1 MIRINKAN
9 MEVINMFYPNKK
21 FIKTLS
27 EGERFTYLKI
37 ICGMIAMDKQV
48 SQSELAYLKEIASKY
63 AVTAESLATM
73 IKTANHAV
81 LVKQARTIDNRIV
94 ALMLIKDLCMVANN
108 DVELCDEEIDY
119 ILDIAEAMNIEADR
133 VRDINT
139 AVNKYLALSEQL
151 SELLE
156 SEY

>member
-1 MIRINKAN
+1 
-9 MEVINMFYPNKK
+9 MFYPNKK

-27 EGERFTYLKI
+27 DGERFTYLKI
-37 ICGMIAMDKQV
+37 ICGMIAIDKQV
-48 SQSELAYLKEIASKY
+48 SQAELSYLKELASKY
-63 AVTAESLATM
+63 SVTAESLANM
-73 IKTANHAV
+73 IKTANHEI
-81 LVKQARTIDNRIV
+81 LVKQAHTIDNRV
-94 ALMLIKDLCMVANN
+94 TALMLIKDLCMVANT
-108 DVELCDEEIDY
+108 DVELCDDEIDY

-139 AVNKYLALSEQL
+139 AVNQYLALSDKL

>member
-1 MIRINKAN
+1 
-9 MEVINMFYPNKK
+9 MFYPNKQ

-37 ICGMIAMDKQV
+37 ICGMIAMDKKV
-48 SQSELAYLKEIASKY
+48 SQNELSYLKELANKF
-63 AVTAESLATM
+63 AVGSESLATM
-73 IKTANHAV
+73 IKTAEHDI
-81 LVKQARTIDNRIV
+81 LVKQARTITNRV
-94 ALMLIKDLCMVANN
+94 TALVLIKDLCMVANN

-119 ILDIAEAMNIEADR
+119 ILDIAEALNIEADR

-139 AVNKYLALSEQL
+139 VVNQYLEISDKL

-156 SEY
+156 SDY